1 MDATTSPSAT
11 ITCAKPGCGTQT
23 TLAEATYIDGC
34 GQVCPTC
41 AGALPE
47 WWHDDLEPP
56 F

>member
-11 ITCAKPGCGTQT
+11 ITCAKPGCGART

-34 GQVCPTC
+34 GQVCPGC
-41 AGALPE
+41 VGPLPE
-47 WWHDDLEPP
+47 WWNDDLEAP